1 MGRRVSFSV
10 PTSEQSTHRDPEPE
24 EEQGYKDRSLTE
36 AWQEVDELDMI
47 TWGGDA
53 AAALVGGGEAHE
65 ADPDPGPAHGPGN
78 GDDQRTEAARNLSA
92 CLINLPQYHFICS
105 TSGVLKEN
113 IC

>member
-1 MGRRVSFSV
+1 
-10 PTSEQSTHRDPEPE
+10 
-24 EEQGYKDRSLTE
+24 
-36 AWQEVDELDMI
+36 MI
-47 TWGGDA
+47 TCGGDA

-65 ADPDPGPAHGPGN
+65 ADPDTGPAHGGN
-78 GDDQRTEAARNLSA
+78 GDGQRTEAARKLSA

>member
-1 MGRRVSFSV
+1 
-10 PTSEQSTHRDPEPE
+10 
-24 EEQGYKDRSLTE
+24 
-36 AWQEVDELDMI
+36 MI

-65 ADPDPGPAHGPGN
+65 ADPDPGPAHGGGN